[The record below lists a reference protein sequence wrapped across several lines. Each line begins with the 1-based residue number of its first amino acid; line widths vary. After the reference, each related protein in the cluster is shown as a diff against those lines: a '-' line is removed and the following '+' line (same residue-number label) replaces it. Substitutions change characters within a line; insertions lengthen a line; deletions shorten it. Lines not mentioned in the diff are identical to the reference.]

1 MKAAARKASGVP
13 VSRPRMESCAKAC
26 RSRASSAG
34 STSPTART
42 GGAAG
47 DDDTAGRA
55 VHPRTVPTRST
66 AAVASRRCAGPRVK
80 PMGIITWLGFVPANS
95 FRSRSSLDSRRGS
108 ALLYICIPV
117 FNEAPTIGLVLWK
130 LRKVLQEYSREYE
143 VVIYDDGSTDGTRE
157 TLAPYDD
164 VLPMTIIGP
173 AKRQGYAAALD
184 GLVRHVTTAT
194 RYPRRDAMIIL
205 QGDLTDQPDDIPELT
220 RRFEG
225 GADIIVAERATGP
238 MPQPVE
244 KLRKYSGWMSRR
256 GTIRV
261 LGADR
266 VVRPALFEVP
276 GVADPFGS
284 LRL

>member
-1 MKAAARKASGVP
+1 M
-13 VSRPRMESCAKAC
+13 
-26 RSRASSAG
+26 
-34 STSPTART
+34 
-42 GGAAG
+42 
-47 DDDTAGRA
+47 
-55 VHPRTVPTRST
+55 
-66 AAVASRRCAGPRVK
+66 
-80 PMGIITWLGFVPANS
+80 
-95 FRSRSSLDSRRGS
+95 
-108 ALLYICIPV
+108 LYICIPV
-117 FNEAPTIGLVLWK
+117 FNEAPTVGLVLWK

-157 TLAPYDD
+157 TLAPYAD

-184 GLVRHVTTAT
+184 GLVRHVNTAT
-194 RYPRRDAMIIL
+194 RYPRRDAMVIL

-225 GADIIVAERATGP
+225 GADIVVAERAPGK
-238 MPQPVE
+238 MPVAVE

-256 GTIRV
+256 GTVRI

-276 GVADPFGS
+276 GVSDPFGS
-284 LRL
+284 LRLFRISVMRDLLKAHGNGPLVTNDGWAANAELLIRAARHARRVEATQTTQRFDLRPRESRVKPWADARAMFRFSRSASALARPASSVGRRA